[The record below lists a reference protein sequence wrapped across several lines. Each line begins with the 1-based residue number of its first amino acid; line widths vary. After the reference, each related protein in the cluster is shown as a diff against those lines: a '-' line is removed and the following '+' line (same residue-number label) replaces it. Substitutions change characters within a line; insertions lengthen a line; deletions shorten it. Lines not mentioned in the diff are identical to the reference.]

1 MKNIIYLIF
10 SILLLSCSSFKIEKQ
25 VLNDFINEQFV
36 KTPYIRVVVKQPISR
51 MLPLEFYEK
60 AYQDRNI
67 RLGDMIRIR
76 PDSNPPFEW
85 PIDTLEIKKLKE
97 KYKNDTVNELWKKRD
112 FYMAKLELTDAKT
125 IRKNGSPLFEKYFGN
140 NGLEISKPVVTTN
153 NKYAFLFFR
162 AFTVG
167 IYFGHST
174 HSAILMENIDNKW
187 KTIET
192 YSEFDKFY

>member
-10 SILLLSCSSFKIEKQ
+10 SVLLLSCSSSKIEKQ

-97 KYKNDTVNELWKKRD
+97 KYKNDTVNEL
-112 FYMAKLELTDAKT
+112 
-125 IRKNGSPLFEKYFGN
+125 
-140 NGLEISKPVVTTN
+140 
-153 NKYAFLFFR
+153 
-162 AFTVG
+162 
-167 IYFGHST
+167 
-174 HSAILMENIDNKW
+174 
-187 KTIET
+187 
-192 YSEFDKFY
+192 